1 MVPPIRIERTTRGLG
16 KLLDHKPQPIQ
27 THVDQVYPTVRH
39 GLTLGKYLLLIE
51 KWRPDIFCDDAE
63 GMSLPAVNECGR
75 VLGEMPNTLD
85 DLVDPNI
92 LLKRRIIEARDRDG
106 DLLFTSGVRTVRILR
121 VFILAF
127 EGGVIMNNT
136 KRRIHDGIVGAVITL
151 GVALGYGLHP
161 AWLLVPG
168 VIGITL
174 IQSAFT
180 GLCPVYFLLDKTCA
194 PETEAGYRG
203 A

>member
-1 MVPPIRIERTTRGLG
+1 MTRRVY
-16 KLLDHKPQPIQ
+16 HCQ
-27 THVDQVYPTVRH
+27 TSMNVV
-39 GLTLGKYLLLIE
+39 E
-51 KWRPDIFCDDAE
+51 
-63 GMSLPAVNECGR
+63 
-75 VLGEMPNTLD
+75 VLGEMLNTLD

-121 VFILAF
+121 AFILAF

-136 KRRIHDGIVGAVITL
+136 KRRIHDGIVGAVIIL
-151 GVALGYGLHP
+151 GVDLVYGLHP

-168 VIGITL
+168 AIGVTL
-174 IQSAFT
+174 IQSTFT
-180 GLCPVYFLLDKTCA
+180 GFCPVYFLLDKTCA
-194 PETEAGYRG
+194 PETEPGYRG